1 MVGPRRV
8 PRALHLCHLNT
19 SRTRPE
25 GVVGLIAL
33 LPLVV
38 ALLAILR
45 LAVLL
50 LTILRLAVLL
60 ALSGLGSLET
70 TLLGLSARVAALL
83 GLSTVLLL
91 TVLPLLGLSA
101 VLRLAILPLLGLEGA
116 LLLGSRIST
125 LLRLSAVL
133 RLALSGLGSL
143 ETTLLGLSAVLR
155 LLARLVHG
163 YTSESTTKSAR
174 VVNRRNLA
182 VLEFQEQDNTGG
194 TEADRE
200 DQEEDTAETE
210 RGPRENTE
218 HLENTNQGGKDRD
231 DTGGQESPLLIREPV
246 GSSQAN
252 RNQHEEDVEESVA
265 ARREHREGIAVGRPE
280 GQDHRDDRQDEGSG
294 HANER
299 VGGAH
304 GAALHLAGLG
314 HDGALELVERRVR
327 GCAKLLGGS
336 LKLLARRRALLAA
349 LSSVRGLLTR
359 RSISLSAARGGV
371 LGLLTRLRAILRLAV
386 ALLLARR
393 LGGVLPVGSG
403 LRSSVLF
410 RDNLSHGTLAR
421 PINDRTLKFL
431 VRNRGGRGHGRFRQ
445 GRHLRLSNE
454 GLDLF
459 NALLGFVR
467 NRLGLNDGLGFNDGS
482 NSLDLGSTPRIG
494 LHGLSF
500 HSGLNSSRLFNNR
513 LSLLHHG
520 SNSLNLGSTPRIR
533 LHGLG
538 LRSTPRIG
546 VHGLSLRSTPRIRL
560 HGLSL
565 RRTPRIRLHGLSFHS
580 GLNSSRL
587 FNNRLSLLHHR
598 SNSLNLGSTPRVG
611 LHGLGLRSTPRI
623 GLHGLSLRRTPRI
636 RLHGLSFHSGLNS
649 SRLFNNRLSLLH
661 HRSNSLNLGSTPRV
675 GLHGLGLR
683 STPRIRLHGRRVN
696 NGSILND
703 RRGLNRRS
711 FLCDGHRLDS
721 GLFHGRG
728 SLTVGIDRLRR
739 GSDGSRLR
747 NGRMSGNNTPV
758 CQPLGKRRIQ
768 RRVRRHVRV

>member
-1 MVGPRRV
+1 MCRGPS
-8 PRALHLCHLNT
+8 HLCHLNT

-50 LTILRLAVLL
+50 LAVLRLTILWLS
-60 ALSGLGSLET
+60 LSGLGSLEAA
-70 TLLGLSARVAALL
+70 LLGLSARVAALL
-83 GLSTVLLL
+83 GLSTRVAA
-91 TVLPLLGLSA
+91 LLGLSA
-101 VLRLAILPLLGLEGA
+101 VLRLAVLPLLGLEGA

-125 LLRLSAVL
+125 LLGLSTIL

-143 ETTLLGLSAVLR
+143 EATLLGLSAVLR

-163 YTSESTTKSAR
+163 CTSESTTKSAR

-182 VLEFQEQDNTGG
+182 VLEFQEQDNTGS

-200 DQEEDTAETE
+200 EQEEDTAETE

-218 HLENTNQGGKDRD
+218 HLENTNQGGKNRD
-231 DTGGQESPLLIREPV
+231 DTGGQEGPLLVREPV

-252 RNQHEEDVEESVA
+252 RNQHEEDMEVSVA
-265 ARREHREGIAVGRPE
+265 ARREHREGIAVERPE

-314 HDGALELVERRVR
+314 HDGALELVERCVR
-327 GCAKLLGGS
+327 GCAELLGGS

-349 LSSVRGLLTR
+349 LSGVRGLLTR

-371 LGLLTRLRAILRLAV
+371 LGLLARLRAILCLAV

-410 RDNLSHGTLAR
+410 RDNLSHGMLAR
-421 PINDRTLKFL
+421 PINDHTLKFL

-482 NSLDLGSTPRIG
+482 NSLGLRSTPRIRLHRLGLRSTPRVG

-500 HSGLNSSRLFNNR
+500 HSGLN
-513 LSLLHHG
+513 
-520 SNSLNLGSTPRIR
+520 
-533 LHGLG
+533 
-538 LRSTPRIG
+538 
-546 VHGLSLRSTPRIRL
+546 
-560 HGLSL
+560 
-565 RRTPRIRLHGLSFHS
+565 
-580 GLNSSRL
+580 NSSRL

-598 SNSLNLGSTPRVG
+598 SNSLNLGSTPRIR
-611 LHGLGLRSTPRI
+611 LHR
-623 GLHGLSLRRTPRI
+623 LSLRSTPRI
-636 RLHGLSFHSGLNS
+636 RLHGLSLGRTPRVGLHGLSFHSGLNNS

-661 HRSNSLNLGSTPRV
+661 HRSNGLDLGSTPRIR
-675 GLHGLGLR
+675 LHRLGLR
-683 STPRIRLHGRRVN
+683 STPRVGLHGRRVN

-711 FLCDGHRLDS
+711 FLCDGRRLDS

-768 RRVRRHVRV
+768 RRVRRHVGV

>member
-1 MVGPRRV
+1 M

-45 LAVLL
+45 LAVLRLTVLL
-50 LTILRLAVLL
+50 LTILRLS
-60 ALSGLGSLET
+60 LSGLGSLET
-70 TLLGLSARVAALL
+70 TLLGLSAREAA
-83 GLSTVLLL
+83 
-91 TVLPLLGLSA
+91 LLGLSA
-101 VLRLAILPLLGLEGA
+101 VLRLAVLPLLGLEGA
-116 LLLGSRIST
+116 LLLGSQVCP
-125 LLRLSAVL
+125 LLRLSTIL

-143 ETTLLGLSAVLR
+143 EATLLGLSAVLR

-163 YTSESTTKSAR
+163 CTSESTTKSAR

-194 TEADRE
+194 AEADRE

-218 HLENTNQGGKDRD
+218 HLENANQGGKDRD
-231 DTGGQESPLLIREPV
+231 DTGGQEGPLLIREPV

-265 ARREHREGIAVGRPE
+265 ARREHREGIAVERPE
-280 GQDHRDDRQDEGSG
+280 GQGHRDDRQDEGSG

-304 GAALHLAGLG
+304 GAALHLARLG
-314 HDGALELVERRVR
+314 HNGALELVERRVS
-327 GCAKLLGGS
+327 GCAELLGGS
-336 LKLLARRRALLAA
+336 LKLLARRGALLAA
-349 LSSVRGLLTR
+349 LSGVRGLLTR
-359 RSISLSAARGGV
+359 RSISLSAARGSV

-410 RDNLSHGTLAR
+410 RNNLSHGTLAR

-431 VRNRGGRGHGRFRQ
+431 VRNRRSRSHGRFRQ
-445 GRHLRLSNE
+445 GCNLSFPNERLNVF
-454 GLDLF
+454 D
-459 NALLGFVR
+459 NLLGFVHDR
-467 NRLGLNDGLGFNDGS
+467 RRLNDRLGLNDGS
-482 NSLDLGSTPRIG
+482 NSLDLGSTPHVR

-500 HSGLNSSRLFNNR
+500 HSGLNDGSYGLDLGSTPRIRLNRLGLRSTPRIRLHRLNFHSRLNNSSRLFNNR

-520 SNSLNLGSTPRIR
+520 SNGLDLGSAPRIR
-533 LHGLG
+533 LN
-538 LRSTPRIG
+538 R
-546 VHGLSLRSTPRIRL
+546 LSLRSTPRIRL
-560 HGLSL
+560 H
-565 RRTPRIRLHGLSFHS
+565 RLSFHNR
-580 GLNSSRL
+580 LNSSRL

-598 SNSLNLGSTPRVG
+598 SNSLNLRSAPRIR
-611 LHGLGLRSTPRI
+611 LNRLSLRSTP
-623 GLHGLSLRRTPRI
+623 HV
-636 RLHGLSFHSGLNS
+636 RLHGLNFHSGLNNS

-661 HRSNSLNLGSTPRV
+661 HGSYGLDLGSTPRIR
-675 GLHGLGLR
+675 LNRLGLR
-683 STPRIRLHGRRVN
+683 STPRVGLHGRRVN

-703 RRGLNRRS
+703 RRGLNGRS
-711 FLCDGHRLDS
+711 FLRDGRRLDS

-758 CQPLGKRRIQ
+758 C
-768 RRVRRHVRV
+768 

>member
-1 MVGPRRV
+1 MCRGPS
-8 PRALHLCHLNT
+8 HLCHLNT

-50 LTILRLAVLL
+50 LAVLRLTILWLS
-60 ALSGLGSLET
+60 LSGLGSLEAA
-70 TLLGLSARVAALL
+70 LLGLSARVAALL
-83 GLSTVLLL
+83 GLS
-91 TVLPLLGLSA
+91 A
-101 VLRLAILPLLGLEGA
+101 VLRLAVLPLLGLEGT

-125 LLRLSAVL
+125 LLGLSTIL

-163 YTSESTTKSAR
+163 CTRESTTKSAR

-182 VLEFQEQDNTGG
+182 VLEFQEQDNTGS

-231 DTGGQESPLLIREPV
+231 DTGGQEGPLLVREPV

-265 ARREHREGIAVGRPE
+265 ARREHREGIAVERPE
-280 GQDHRDDRQDEGSG
+280 GQGHRDDRQDEGSG

-304 GAALHLAGLG
+304 GAALHLARLG
-314 HDGALELVERRVR
+314 HNGALELVERRVR
-327 GCAKLLGGS
+327 GCAELLGGS
-336 LKLLARRRALLAA
+336 LKLLARRGALLAA
-349 LSSVRGLLTR
+349 LSGVRGLLTR
-359 RSISLSAARGGV
+359 RSISLSATRGSV
-371 LGLLTRLRAILRLAV
+371 LGLLTRLRAILCLAV

-410 RDNLSHGTLAR
+410 RNNLSHGTLAR

-431 VRNRGGRGHGRFRQ
+431 VRNRRSRSHGRFRQ
-445 GRHLRLSNE
+445 GCNLSFPNERLNVF
-454 GLDLF
+454 D
-459 NALLGFVR
+459 NLLGFVHDR
-467 NRLGLNDGLGFNDGS
+467 RRLNDRLGFNNGS
-482 NSLDLGSTPRIG
+482 NSLDLGSTPRIRLHRLG
-494 LHGLSF
+494 LR
-500 HSGLNSSRLFNNR
+500 N
-513 LSLLHHG
+513 
-520 SNSLNLGSTPRIR
+520 TPRIG
-533 LHGLG
+533 LHRLG
-538 LRSTPRIG
+538 LRS
-546 VHGLSLRSTPRIRL
+546 
-560 HGLSL
+560 
-565 RRTPRIRLHGLSFHS
+565 TPRIRLHGLSFHS
-580 GLNSSRL
+580 GLNNSSRL

-598 SNSLNLGSTPRVG
+598 SNSLNLGSTPRIR
-611 LHGLGLRSTPRI
+611 LHGLGLRSTP
-623 GLHGLSLRRTPRI
+623 H
-636 RLHGLSFHSGLNS
+636 
-649 SRLFNNRLSLLH
+649 
-661 HRSNSLNLGSTPRV
+661 
-675 GLHGLGLR
+675 
-683 STPRIRLHGRRVN
+683 IRLHGRRVN
-696 NGSILND
+696 NGSSLND
-703 RRGLNRRS
+703 RLGFDRRR
-711 FLCDGHRLDS
+711 FLHNGRRLDS

-768 RRVRRHVRV
+768 RRVRRHVGV

>member
-1 MVGPRRV
+1 M
-8 PRALHLCHLNT
+8 
-19 SRTRPE
+19 
-25 GVVGLIAL
+25 
-33 LPLVV
+33 
-38 ALLAILR
+38 
-45 LAVLL
+45 
-50 LTILRLAVLL
+50 
-60 ALSGLGSLET
+60 
-70 TLLGLSARVAALL
+70 
-83 GLSTVLLL
+83 
-91 TVLPLLGLSA
+91 
-101 VLRLAILPLLGLEGA
+101 
-116 LLLGSRIST
+116 
-125 LLRLSAVL
+125 
-133 RLALSGLGSL
+133 
-143 ETTLLGLSAVLR
+143 
-155 LLARLVHG
+155 
-163 YTSESTTKSAR
+163 
-174 VVNRRNLA
+174 
-182 VLEFQEQDNTGG
+182 
-194 TEADRE
+194 
-200 DQEEDTAETE
+200 
-210 RGPRENTE
+210 
-218 HLENTNQGGKDRD
+218 
-231 DTGGQESPLLIREPV
+231 
-246 GSSQAN
+246 
-252 RNQHEEDVEESVA
+252 EESVA

-299 VGGAH
+299 VGGTH

-327 GCAKLLGGS
+327 GCAELLGGS

-349 LSSVRGLLTR
+349 LSGVRGLLTR

-445 GRHLRLSNE
+445 GRPLRLSNE

-482 NSLDLGSTPRIG
+482 NSLNLRSTPRIRLHRLSLRSTPHIR

-538 LRSTPRIG
+538 LRSTPRI
-546 VHGLSLRSTPRIRL
+546 
-560 HGLSL
+560 
-565 RRTPRIRLHGLSFHS
+565 RLHGLSFHS

-598 SNSLNLGSTPRVG
+598 SNSLDLGSTPRVG
-611 LHGLGLRSTPRI
+611 LR
-623 GLHGLSLRRTPRI
+623 
-636 RLHGLSFHSGLNS
+636 
-649 SRLFNNRLSLLH
+649 
-661 HRSNSLNLGSTPRV
+661 
-675 GLHGLGLR
+675 GLGLR

-711 FLCDGHRLDS
+711 FLCDGRRLDS

-768 RRVRRHVRV
+768 RRVRRHVGV

>member
-1 MVGPRRV
+1 M
-8 PRALHLCHLNT
+8 
-19 SRTRPE
+19 
-25 GVVGLIAL
+25 
-33 LPLVV
+33 
-38 ALLAILR
+38 
-45 LAVLL
+45 
-50 LTILRLAVLL
+50 
-60 ALSGLGSLET
+60 
-70 TLLGLSARVAALL
+70 
-83 GLSTVLLL
+83 
-91 TVLPLLGLSA
+91 
-101 VLRLAILPLLGLEGA
+101 
-116 LLLGSRIST
+116 
-125 LLRLSAVL
+125 
-133 RLALSGLGSL
+133 
-143 ETTLLGLSAVLR
+143 
-155 LLARLVHG
+155 
-163 YTSESTTKSAR
+163 
-174 VVNRRNLA
+174 
-182 VLEFQEQDNTGG
+182 
-194 TEADRE
+194 
-200 DQEEDTAETE
+200 
-210 RGPRENTE
+210 
-218 HLENTNQGGKDRD
+218 
-231 DTGGQESPLLIREPV
+231 IREPV

-299 VGGAH
+299 VCGAH

-359 RSISLSAARGGV
+359 RSVSLSAARGGV

-431 VRNRGGRGHGRFRQ
+431 VRNRGDRGHGRLRQ

-459 NALLGFVR
+459 NALLGFAR

-482 NSLDLGSTPRIG
+482 NSL
-494 LHGLSF
+494 
-500 HSGLNSSRLFNNR
+500 N
-513 LSLLHHG
+513 
-520 SNSLNLGSTPRIR
+520 
-533 LHGLG
+533 
-538 LRSTPRIG
+538 
-546 VHGLSLRSTPRIRL
+546 LRSTPRIRL
-560 HGLSL
+560 HRLSL
-565 RRTPRIRLHGLSFHS
+565 RSTPRIRLHGLSFHS

-598 SNSLNLGSTPRVG
+598 SNSLNLGSTPRIR
-611 LHGLGLRSTPRI
+611 LHRLSLRSTPRI
-623 GLHGLSLRRTPRI
+623 RLHGLSLRSTPRI

-661 HRSNSLNLGSTPRV
+661 HRSNSLNLGSAPRIRLHGLSLRSTPRI
-675 GLHGLGLR
+675 GLHGLSLRSTPRIRLHGLGLR

-696 NGSILND
+696 NGSIIND

-711 FLCDGHRLDS
+711 FLSDRRRLDS
-721 GLFHGRG
+721 GLFHGRV

-768 RRVRRHVRV
+768 RRVRRHVGV

>member
-1 MVGPRRV
+1 MCRGPS
-8 PRALHLCHLNT
+8 HLCHLNT

-50 LTILRLAVLL
+50 LAVLRLTILWLS
-60 ALSGLGSLET
+60 LSGLGSLEAA
-70 TLLGLSARVAALL
+70 LLGLSARVAALL
-83 GLSTVLLL
+83 GLSTRVAA
-91 TVLPLLGLSA
+91 LLGLSA
-101 VLRLAILPLLGLEGA
+101 VLRLAVLPLLGLEGA

-125 LLRLSAVL
+125 LLGLSTIL

-143 ETTLLGLSAVLR
+143 EATLLGLSAVLR

-163 YTSESTTKSAR
+163 CTSESTTKSAR

-182 VLEFQEQDNTGG
+182 VLEFQEQDNTGS

-200 DQEEDTAETE
+200 EQEEDTAETE

-218 HLENTNQGGKDRD
+218 HLENTNQGGKNRD
-231 DTGGQESPLLIREPV
+231 DTGGQEGPLLVREPV

-252 RNQHEEDVEESVA
+252 RNQHEEDMEVSVA
-265 ARREHREGIAVGRPE
+265 ARREHREGIAVERPE

-314 HDGALELVERRVR
+314 HDGALELVERCVR
-327 GCAKLLGGS
+327 GCAELLGGS

-349 LSSVRGLLTR
+349 LSGVRGLLTR

-371 LGLLTRLRAILRLAV
+371 LGLLARLRAILCLAV

-410 RDNLSHGTLAR
+410 RDNLSHGMLAR
-421 PINDRTLKFL
+421 PINDHTLKFL

-454 GLDLF
+454 GLNVFD
-459 NALLGFVR
+459 NLLGFVHDR
-467 NRLGLNDGLGFNDGS
+467 RRLNDRLGLDDRLGLNNRLSLLHHRS
-482 NSLDLGSTPRIG
+482 NSLDLRSTPRIR

-500 HSGLNSSRLFNNR
+500 HSGLNNSSRLFNNR
-513 LSLLHHG
+513 LSLLHHR
-520 SNSLNLGSTPRIR
+520 SNSLDLGSAPRIG
-533 LHGLG
+533 LHRLG
-538 LRSTPRIG
+538 LRSTPRVG
-546 VHGLSLRSTPRIRL
+546 
-560 HGLSL
+560 
-565 RRTPRIRLHGLSFHS
+565 LHGLSFHS
-580 GLNSSRL
+580 GLNNSSRL

-598 SNSLNLGSTPRVG
+598 SNSLNLGSTPRIR
-611 LHGLGLRSTPRI
+611 LHRLGLRS
-623 GLHGLSLRRTPRI
+623 TPRI
-636 RLHGLSFHSGLNS
+636 RLHGLSLGRTPRVGLHGLSFHSGLNNS

-661 HRSNSLNLGSTPRV
+661 HRSNSLNLGSTPRIR
-675 GLHGLGLR
+675 LHRLGLR
-683 STPRIRLHGRRVN
+683 STPRVGLHGRRVN

-711 FLCDGHRLDS
+711 FLCDGRRLDS

-768 RRVRRHVRV
+768 RRVRRHVGV

>member
-1 MVGPRRV
+1 M

-83 GLSTVLLL
+83 RLSTVLLL
-91 TVLPLLGLSA
+91 T
-101 VLRLAILPLLGLEGA
+101 ILPLLGLEGT
-116 LLLGSRIST
+116 LLLGSRVSTLLCLST
-125 LLRLSAVL
+125 LLRL
-133 RLALSGLGSL
+133 ALSSLGSL
-143 ETTLLGLSAVLR
+143 EATLLGLSAVLR

-200 DQEEDTAETE
+200 EQEEDTAETE

-513 LSLLHHG
+513 LSLLHH
-520 SNSLNLGSTPRIR
+520 
-533 LHGLG
+533 
-538 LRSTPRIG
+538 
-546 VHGLSLRSTPRIRL
+546 
-560 HGLSL
+560 
-565 RRTPRIRLHGLSFHS
+565 
-580 GLNSSRL
+580 
-587 FNNRLSLLHHR
+587 R
-598 SNSLNLGSTPRVG
+598 SNSLD
-611 LHGLGLRSTPRI
+611 
-623 GLHGLSLRRTPRI
+623 
-636 RLHGLSFHSGLNS
+636 
-649 SRLFNNRLSLLH
+649 
-661 HRSNSLNLGSTPRV
+661 LGSTPRV

-696 NGSILND
+696 NGSSLND
-703 RRGLNRRS
+703 RLGFDRRR
-711 FLCDGHRLDS
+711 FLHNGRRLDS

>member
-1 MVGPRRV
+1 M
-8 PRALHLCHLNT
+8 PRALPLGHLNT

-38 ALLAILR
+38 ALLAVLLLTVLR
-45 LAVLL
+45 LAVL
-50 LTILRLAVLL
+50 RL

-83 GLSTVLLL
+83 GLSAWVAA
-91 TVLPLLGLSA
+91 LLGLSA
-101 VLRLAILPLLGLEGA
+101 VLRLAVLPLLGLEGA

-125 LLRLSAVL
+125 LLRLSTIL

-163 YTSESTTKSAR
+163 CTSESTTKSAR

-182 VLEFQEQDNTGG
+182 VLEFQEQDNAGG

-218 HLENTNQGGKDRD
+218 HLENANQGGKDRD
-231 DTGGQESPLLIREPV
+231 DTGGQEGPLLIREPV

-299 VGGAH
+299 VGGTH

-327 GCAKLLGGS
+327 GCAELLGGS

-349 LSSVRGLLTR
+349 LSGVRGLLTR

-445 GRHLRLSNE
+445 GRPLRLSNE

-467 NRLGLNDGLGFNDGS
+467 NRLGLNDGLGFNDGSNSLNLRSTPRIRLHRLSLRSTPHIRLHGLSFHSGLNSSRLFNNRLSLLHHRS

-538 LRSTPRIG
+538 LRSTPRI
-546 VHGLSLRSTPRIRL
+546 
-560 HGLSL
+560 
-565 RRTPRIRLHGLSFHS
+565 RLHGLSFHS

-598 SNSLNLGSTPRVG
+598 SNSLDLGSTPRVG
-611 LHGLGLRSTPRI
+611 LR
-623 GLHGLSLRRTPRI
+623 
-636 RLHGLSFHSGLNS
+636 
-649 SRLFNNRLSLLH
+649 
-661 HRSNSLNLGSTPRV
+661 
-675 GLHGLGLR
+675 GLGLR

-711 FLCDGHRLDS
+711 FLCDGRRLDS

-768 RRVRRHVRV
+768 RRVRRHVGV

>member
-1 MVGPRRV
+1 M
-8 PRALHLCHLNT
+8 
-19 SRTRPE
+19 
-25 GVVGLIAL
+25 
-33 LPLVV
+33 
-38 ALLAILR
+38 
-45 LAVLL
+45 
-50 LTILRLAVLL
+50 
-60 ALSGLGSLET
+60 
-70 TLLGLSARVAALL
+70 
-83 GLSTVLLL
+83 
-91 TVLPLLGLSA
+91 
-101 VLRLAILPLLGLEGA
+101 GA
-116 LLLGSRIST
+116 
-125 LLRLSAVL
+125 
-133 RLALSGLGSL
+133 
-143 ETTLLGLSAVLR
+143 
-155 LLARLVHG
+155 
-163 YTSESTTKSAR
+163 
-174 VVNRRNLA
+174 
-182 VLEFQEQDNTGG
+182 
-194 TEADRE
+194 
-200 DQEEDTAETE
+200 
-210 RGPRENTE
+210 
-218 HLENTNQGGKDRD
+218 
-231 DTGGQESPLLIREPV
+231 PV
-246 GSSQAN
+246 K
-252 RNQHEEDVEESVA
+252 A

-299 VGGAH
+299 VGGTH

-327 GCAKLLGGS
+327 GCAELLGGS

-349 LSSVRGLLTR
+349 LSGVRGLLTR

-445 GRHLRLSNE
+445 GRPLRLSNE

-482 NSLDLGSTPRIG
+482 NSLNLRSTPRIRLHRLSLRSTPHIR

-533 LHGLG
+533 LHG
-538 LRSTPRIG
+538 
-546 VHGLSLRSTPRIRL
+546 
-560 HGLSL
+560 
-565 RRTPRIRLHGLSFHS
+565 
-580 GLNSSRL
+580 
-587 FNNRLSLLHHR
+587 
-598 SNSLNLGSTPRVG
+598 
-611 LHGLGLRSTPRI
+611 
-623 GLHGLSLRRTPRI
+623 
-636 RLHGLSFHSGLNS
+636 
-649 SRLFNNRLSLLH
+649 
-661 HRSNSLNLGSTPRV
+661 
-675 GLHGLGLR
+675 
-683 STPRIRLHGRRVN
+683 RRVN

-711 FLCDGHRLDS
+711 FLCDGRRLDS

-768 RRVRRHVRV
+768 RRVRRHVGV